1 MKSEIDKLMKRMK
14 VSAIYAEGKSSSSP
28 TMYYLLNGVNLYGH
42 YVKKQGERAHVIHYP
57 IDREIAQESGHKLIS
72 STRYGLRKIYE
83 KYPDRIK
90 AYAYF
95 IKAILDD
102 LEVKGNVAFYGESQ
116 MGAAYNFLKQ
126 LTKIDKKVKVCYE
139 ASKSLITIARETKG
153 IEEVKRIKSTG
164 QRVVRAFNDMVKTV
178 QQMKVRKN
186 TVMKD
191 RKRKLLIGDLRALL
205 RKQLFDGN
213 LINSDGMIVAQG
225 RDAGVPHNS
234 GNDRSVVKLGQTIVF
249 DIFPRELGGG
259 YFFDFTRTICFGHAS
274 KEIKEVYATV
284 KHAQDYV
291 MDMLK
296 VGKRNI
302 DIERSLCKFFEKRGH
317 PTLLNSPKTQVG
329 YCHTLGH
336 GVGLNIHESPSFGH
350 VMTNKDRIK
359 PGHVFTVEPGLY
371 YPDKG
376 YGVRLEDVV
385 YVDRRGKIVNLTRCA
400 RRLVAEI

>member
-1 MKSEIDKLMKRMK
+1 MKREIDKLMRRMRI
-14 VSAIYAEGKSSSSP
+14 SAIYAEGKPSSSP
-28 TMYYLLNGVNLYGH
+28 TMYYLLNSVNFYGH
-42 YVKKQGERAHVIHYP
+42 YVKKQRKQPQVIHYP
-57 IDREIAQESGHKLIS
+57 IEREVARESGYKLIS

-83 KYPDRIK
+83 KYPDQIK
-90 AYAYF
+90 AKAHF

-102 LEVKGNVAFYGESQ
+102 LKVRGDVAFYGATQ
-116 MGAAYNFLKQ
+116 MGTAYNYLKQ
-126 LTKIDKKVKVCYE
+126 LARLDKRIKICYE
-139 ASKSLITIARETKG
+139 ASKSLITVARETKDT
-153 IEEVKRIKSTG
+153 EEVKRIKSIG
-164 QRVVRAFNDMVKTV
+164 VRVVRAFNNMVKTV
-178 QQMKVRKN
+178 QQMKIKKN
-186 TVMKD
+186 IIMKD
-191 RKRKLLIGDLRALL
+191 RKRKLLISDLRAML
-205 RKQLFDGN
+205 RKHLFKGN

-234 GNDRSVVKLGQTIVF
+234 GNDRSAVKLGQTIVF
-249 DIFPRELGGG
+249 DIFPREIGGG
-259 YFFDFTRTICFGHAS
+259 YFFDFTRTICFGYAS
-274 KEIKEVYATV
+274 KEIKEVYAIV

-336 GVGLNIHESPSFGH
+336 GVGLNIHESPSFGL
-350 VMTNKDRIK
+350 VKTNKDRIK
-359 PGHVFTVEPGLY
+359 PGYVFTVEPGLY

-385 YVDRRGKIVNLTRCA
+385 YVDRRGKIVNLTKCA